1 MVPPFIVIM
10 SRLLILLIFLLASQ
24 GNAQPLSIIIP
35 AHPSESASNGPSSL
49 NALLWKPK
57 SAPPHA
63 AVVLLHGCAGLRNR
77 DGQPFSRDSDWARRL
92 SDLGYMALQV
102 DSLSPRGEVSLCG
115 QGFER
120 RVRMSVER
128 ARDAYAGLLFLQSRD
143 DVDPRRIALMGWSNG
158 GGTTLW
164 TLSERSRARPPTLS
178 NDFVAGI
185 AFYPGCRSL
194 SQLSVAWRPVAPILL
209 IVGEADDWT
218 PAAPCR
224 FLSRDRDPRV
234 EVHFYAGAHH
244 GFDTP
249 DLPQRVLS
257 GIGSTASGTATIGT
271 HSAAREDAL
280 RRVPEFLAHIANAR

>member
-1 MVPPFIVIM
+1 MK
-10 SRLLILLIFLLASQ
+10 RLLILFVLLLASK

-35 AHPSESASNGPSSL
+35 AHPSETASNGPAAL

-77 DGQPFSRDSDWARRL
+77 DGRPFPRDSDWARRL
-92 SDLGYMALQV
+92 SDLGYMVLQV

-120 RVRMSVER
+120 RIRMSVER

-143 DVDPRRIALMGWSNG
+143 DIDPRRIALMGWSNG

-164 TLSERSRARPPTLS
+164 TLSERNRARPHALLS
-178 NDFVAGI
+178 DFMAGI

-194 SQLSVAWRPVAPILL
+194 SQQSVAWRPVAPILL
-209 IVGEADDWT
+209 LVGEADDWT
-218 PAAPCR
+218 PAMPCH
-224 FLSRDRDPRV
+224 FLVADRDPPV
-234 EVHFYAGAHH
+234 EAHFYAGAHH

-257 GIGSTASGTATIGT
+257 GIGSTTSGTATIGT
-271 HSAAREDAL
+271 NPAARADAL
-280 RRVPEFLAHIANAR
+280 RRVPEFLARIANAR